1 MLETVYITVTIRSMG
16 DLSDSTKG
24 RRSEEREG
32 QKGIE
37 APRWHIQ
44 SKSCSLWAYTVKS
57 DSLEGEGEKGHH

>member
-1 MLETVYITVTIRSMG
+1 MG
-16 DLSDSTKG
+16 DLSDSTEG

-32 QKGIE
+32 QKGNE

-57 DSLEGEGEKGHH
+57 DTLEGEGEKGHH